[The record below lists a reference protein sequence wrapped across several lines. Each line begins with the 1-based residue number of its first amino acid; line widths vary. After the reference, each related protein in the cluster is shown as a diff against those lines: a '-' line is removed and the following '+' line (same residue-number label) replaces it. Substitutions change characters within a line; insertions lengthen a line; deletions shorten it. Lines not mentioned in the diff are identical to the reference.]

1 MVVIIAVA
9 GAAVALIFGVQ
20 YGETAA
26 SLIGLLLAFVA
37 PLVILERI
45 LRSPTITVRLVL
57 GRSVDLPPP
66 GSRVLVP
73 LSA

>member
-1 MVVIIAVA
+1 M
-9 GAAVALIFGVQ
+9 ALIFGVQ

-57 GRSVDLPPP
+57 GALSIYLLA

-73 LSA
+73 LST